1 MMMIV
6 LQQRQVLMIG
16 KIYKALTP
24 FYDQSSCKMSHK
36 ARPALVLARAD
47 NDDYIILPVS
57 SISNPL
63 NIDPVYDIEVD
74 PVSYPKLHL
83 LKTSYIRTHKQTVI
97 HRANLS
103 NEIGDLKSEYE
114 DLYLVILEKREAFSN
129 SITSQA
135 L

>member
-1 MMMIV
+1 
-6 LQQRQVLMIG
+6 MIG

-24 FYDQSSCKMSHK
+24 FYDQSSGRMAHK
-36 ARPALVLARAD
+36 ARPALVLAKAD

-74 PVSYPKLHL
+74 PVLYPKLHL
-83 LKTSYIRTHKQTVI
+83 QKTSYIPTHKQTVI
-97 HRANLS
+97 HRASLGNP
-103 NEIGDLKSEYE
+103 IGDLKSEYE
-114 DLYLVILEKREAFSN
+114 ELYLVVLEKREAFSN
-129 SITSQA
+129 SITQQA